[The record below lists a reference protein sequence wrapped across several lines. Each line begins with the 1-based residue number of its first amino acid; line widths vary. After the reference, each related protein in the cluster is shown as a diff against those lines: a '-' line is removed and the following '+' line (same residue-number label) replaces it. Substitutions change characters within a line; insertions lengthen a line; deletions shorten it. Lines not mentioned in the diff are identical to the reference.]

1 VDGERSLP
9 LWLPTPQYAGFNARD
24 SSAARAAGLVTRP
37 LRDTLTDVL
46 AWELTLGRERSRQA
60 GLSDDDERSLLQA
73 LASA

>member
-1 VDGERSLP
+1 
-9 LWLPTPQYAGFNARD
+9 
-24 SSAARAAGLVTRP
+24 VTRP